1 MSIQETPVS
10 NGKLDQAQTDPIERV
25 ISALDENF
33 GRIVGRRAAHA
44 KGLVAFGTFCATSEA
59 KTISRAGHLQG
70 DPVTVV
76 VRFSNFPGGAAHPDA
91 APESNPRGLAVQFR
105 LPDGSTTDLVSQSIN
120 GFPSRTVE
128 EFAEFL
134 FAIAP
139 SSSDPGAYLAGHPAA
154 AAFVQQIQNH
164 GTPRSYATL
173 NYFAINAF
181 RFENAEG
188 AKCSGRYSWEATEG
202 LQILGPDEP
211 LQLGDDYL
219 GDELRRR
226 VAEGDVHFSL
236 TLSVAQAGE
245 VTNDATLA
253 WSSPQTTIELGKL
266 SINSIAEVSMV
277 TEQGLLFDPTRLVD
291 GIVLSDD
298 PLLVARSRT
307 YAISSARRHGT
318 T

>member
-1 MSIQETPVS
+1 MSIQETHTA
-10 NGKLDQAQTDPIERV
+10 NGKIDQAQADPFEHV
-25 ISALDENF
+25 MSALDENF
-33 GRIVGRRAAHA
+33 GRVSGRRAAHA
-44 KGLVAFGTFCATSEA
+44 KGLVAYGTFSAAPQA
-59 KTISRAGHLQG
+59 KMISRAGHLQG
-70 DPVTVV
+70 DAISVV

-91 APESNPRGLAVQFR
+91 APESNPRGMAVQFR

-134 FAIAP
+134 FAVAP
-139 SSSDPGAYLAGHPAA
+139 SSPDPGAYLADHPAA
-154 AAFVQQIQNH
+154 AAFVQQIQDH

-181 RFENAEG
+181 QFENAAG
-188 AKCSGRYSWEATEG
+188 ARCSGRYTWEPAEG
-202 LQILGPDEP
+202 VQILGPDESS
-211 LQLGDDYL
+211 QLGDDYL
-219 GDELRRR
+219 TDELRRR

-236 TLSVAQAGE
+236 MLSVAQAGE

-253 WSSPQTTIELGKL
+253 WSNPQRTIELGTL

-291 GIVLSDD
+291 GIFLSDD

-307 YAISSARRHGT
+307 YAISSARRHST